1 MKNRL
6 KYAMKTSLL
15 VRVSGSKQSQRRIE
29 VSCIGLIRLVV
40 CVIFTYVDR
49 LVMKYLS
56 ASSCGEYLFI
66 CIKGLSINIFH
77 LTVVYSDLG
86 ATPGYG
92 RVKSELERTAA

>member
-6 KYAMKTSLL
+6 EYVMKTSFP

-40 CVIFTYVDR
+40 CVLFTCVDR
-49 LVMKYLS
+49 LVMKNLS
-56 ASSCGEYLFI
+56 ESSCGDYLFI
-66 CIKGLSINIFH
+66 CIKGLCNNIYH

-86 ATPGYG
+86 ATP
-92 RVKSELERTAA
+92 RVRFDDDSIL

>member
-1 MKNRL
+1 
-6 KYAMKTSLL
+6 MKTSFP
-15 VRVSGSKQSQRRIE
+15 VRGSGSKQSQRRIE

-40 CVIFTYVDR
+40 CVLFTYVDR
-49 LVMKYLS
+49 LS

-86 ATPGYG
+86 ATPSSIVGPLLLIVPLSG
-92 RVKSELERTAA
+92 TKCKL